1 MKTKTTNLPVF
12 PLDLFLLPGGITRL
26 RIFEPRYLK
35 MVGLASQLGGFVI
48 SSNKQKETQDYR
60 WGSWVEIINFEQG
73 NDGVLEIDVEC
84 DCLVKLTELT
94 QDDDKLLFADVEK
107 RAHWSQ
113 KSSTTELEPLTD
125 SLKSLFENNQLLKE
139 LYQQHLPNNPYWTV
153 SRWLELLPIPFDVK
167 NKFVFDSSYMEA
179 KKLVHSI
186 ISQ

>member
-1 MKTKTTNLPVF
+1 MSTKTTNLPVF
-12 PLDLFLLPGGITRL
+12 PLDLFLLPGGVTRL

-48 SSNKQKETQDYR
+48 SSNKQNHSNGDR
-60 WGSWVEIINFEQG
+60 SGSWVQIINFEQG
-73 NDGVLEIDVEC
+73 SDGVLEIDVEC
-84 DCLVKLTELT
+84 DCLVLISNLF
-94 QDDDKLLFADVEK
+94 QDSDKLLFADAEK
-107 RAHWSQ
+107 LTHWSQ
-113 KSSTTELEPLTD
+113 KSSSTELVLLTD
-125 SLKSLFENNQLLKE
+125 SLKMLFENNELLNE
-139 LYQQHLPNNPYWTV
+139 LYQQKLPNNPYWTV

>member
-1 MKTKTTNLPVF
+1 MSAKTTNLPVF

-48 SSNKQKETQDYR
+48 SSNKQNINQAYR
-60 WGSWVEIINFEQG
+60 WGSWVEVINFEQG
-73 NDGVLEIDVEC
+73 KDGVLEIDVEC
-84 DCLVKLTELT
+84 GCLVKLSKLE
-94 QDDDKLLFADVEK
+94 QDNDKLLFADVEQRK
-107 RAHWSQ
+107 HWSQ
-113 KSSTTELEPLTD
+113 KTSNTELALLAD
-125 SLKSLFENNQLLKE
+125 SLKTLFENNELLGK
-139 LYQQHLPNNPYWTV
+139 LYHDQLPNNPYGTV

-167 NKFVFDSSYMEA
+167 NKFVFDSSYTEA